1 MRLSAVLEEEDF
13 KNAGIQ
19 IIGTWKT
26 ETAEFLILGPRGQ
39 SVFPINLALQH
50 PIEIINN
57 NRDPDLYPEEIASI
71 RRRFGFGRPFIVR

>member
-13 KNAGIQ
+13 KKASIQ

-26 ETAEFLILGPRGQ
+26 ETCEFLILGPRGQ

-50 PIEIINN
+50 PIEIIDN
-57 NRDPDLYPEEIASI
+57 NRDPELYPEEIQSI
-71 RRRFGFGRPFIVR
+71 RRRFGLGRPFIVR